1 MDRRKLALGA
11 TMLTMLLTFI
21 CINSGRTQAAIPAHI
36 PIDGIFKPSIGVDSS
51 VQAGGIVQVT
61 PDSQN
66 KKGAIWSEEQYKI
79 DLTHNFTSLMYVNL
93 GDKKAQS
100 GDGMA
105 FVMMN
110 DPDKVKNWQQ
120 VTGGALGVWRN
131 PFSWVKDNSAIAKSF
146 AVEFDTY
153 HNGNDFDGLLP
164 NDGPDRGHVAYNFPG
179 QDSAY
184 QRLPSRLYALNH
196 LQLQK
201 PQNGDYLS
209 NGTWHPFRVKWDSL
223 KKQLTYQF
231 DDYAPVTV
239 AIDPAT
245 VFGTNQ
251 VYWGVTGSTGDY
263 SELNQVV
270 FSEIP
275 GLNSIDSPVTMTD
288 LEKTTPTVSLTN
300 NQAMQTSQLYVGRT
314 VHYSI
319 TQTNLP
325 TNTEDIDQLV
335 ANIQLGLT
343 TYKPGTLKVDG
354 VSQPDSHWKTGK
366 QLQQAVGSLTQHKMT
381 ARIEFDATVD
391 QIDVS
396 KAQTA
401 SATDQFTYNAK
412 SLMDKQ
418 FKMPYTV
425 TNDFTQIV
433 INNNPQHR
441 ITAYELGKMKA
452 MQNAQDVVRE
462 LVRIGNIAQRY
473 SDKKPISTD
482 QITTKTDALAAIKN
496 LTLGKSLIISFIAN
510 EPGMSAVSSVGIF
523 IVDSD
528 TGSLTRPFTSTD
540 GKHQLLAN
548 LEYLKPDGS
557 GPIAITNTATPIA
570 AGDNRSDP
578 TTTITNQWTDK
589 TGLALTNISNGNYPG
604 DYTGELT
611 WTLSDVP
618 H

>member
-1 MDRRKLALGA
+1 M
-11 TMLTMLLTFI
+11 
-21 CINSGRTQAAIPAHI
+21 
-36 PIDGIFKPSIGVDSS
+36 
-51 VQAGGIVQVT
+51 
-61 PDSQN
+61 
-66 KKGAIWSEEQYKI
+66 
-79 DLTHNFTSLMYVNL
+79 
-93 GDKKAQS
+93 
-100 GDGMA
+100 
-105 FVMMN
+105 
-110 DPDKVKNWQQ
+110 
-120 VTGGALGVWRN
+120 
-131 PFSWVKDNSAIAKSF
+131 
-146 AVEFDTY
+146 
-153 HNGNDFDGLLP
+153 
-164 NDGPDRGHVAYNFPG
+164 
-179 QDSAY
+179 
-184 QRLPSRLYALNH
+184 
-196 LQLQK
+196 
-201 PQNGDYLS
+201 
-209 NGTWHPFRVKWDSL
+209 
-223 KKQLTYQF
+223 TYQF

-251 VYWGVTGSTGDY
+251 VYWGFTGSTGDY

-300 NQAMQTSQLYVGRT
+300 NQATQASQLYVGRT

-319 TQTNLP
+319 TPTNLP

-354 VSQPDSHWKTGK
+354 VSQPDSHWTTGK

-462 LVRIGNIAQRY
+462 LVRIGNIRAQRY

-496 LTLGKSLIISFIAN
+496 LTMGKSLIISFIAN
-510 EPGMSAVSSVGIF
+510 EPGMSAASSVGIF

-528 TGSLTRPFTSTD
+528 TGSLTLADVSPAATFNPIRIGTRTTMHDGLWHLAVKDTRAMGSSWQLALALTRPFTSTD

-557 GPIAITNTATPIA
+557 GPIAITDKATPIA
-570 AGDNRSDP
+570 TGDNRSDP